1 MDSLA
6 DDATGCY
13 VVTTASGT
21 RYWIDLERRLL
32 RRVTSPVA
40 QSSLRLRQDGAD
52 IDLLEIVHCH
62 VGQPMVLMINLNVPG
77 VWLTTRETTPVRRID
92 AVPRVMVRP

>member
-6 DDATGCY
+6 DDASGCY
-13 VVTTASGT
+13 VVTTVSGT

-32 RRVTSPVA
+32 RRVTSSVA

-52 IDLLEIVHCH
+52 IDLLEIVRCH

-77 VWLTTRETTPVRRID
+77 VWLTTRETTPVSRID